1 MANQESR
8 LPDPPRTPRPHAGS
22 MASRYFFMFLIGLFV
37 GAMAVVM
44 VLRALDARKTW
55 QDRFPVAAMQVMSA
69 HAAQLKA
76 SVAANRCAASDVV
89 PHVQALRVL
98 ANDIE
103 PAFPGLAD
111 DERFTK
117 HAGSM
122 RATLDQVLSAPPLTC
137 EGAQASLDA
146 INDGCGACHQDFRD

>member
-1 MANQESR
+1 MANADGG
-8 LPDPPRTPRPHAGS
+8 LPDPSRKTPQHAGS
-22 MASRYFFMFLIGLFV
+22 MASRYFFLFLIGLFV

-44 VLRALDARKTW
+44 LLRALDARKTW
-55 QDRFPVAAMQVMSA
+55 QDRFPAAAMQVMSA
-69 HAAQLKA
+69 HVAQLEA

-89 PHVQALRVL
+89 PHVQSLRML

-111 DERFTK
+111 DKRFAG

-122 RATLDQVLSAPPLTC
+122 RATLDEVLSAPPLAC
-137 EGAQASLDA
+137 DGARASLEA
-146 INDGCGACHQDFRD
+146 INDGCGACHQEFRG